1 MNNYLQNM
9 SNVKFE
15 SLLAFMLISTFFIN
29 YIIYE
34 LLLWSARRELKNS
47 QETLKNIKLLKEQQ
61 NKQKE
66 NLQMIENKYR
76 EFEIGDKVFFLS
88 KDSDIIEDV
97 EIVEFHPTPYIRIYK
112 CKRSN
117 GEIIQMARSGIPML
131 YLTKE
136 HLIESELGCIQV
148 LNEKIQKEIDN
159 HNIKLESNNARK
171 IILNKLQQELSYK

>member
-1 MNNYLQNM
+1 MNDYIKNM
-9 SNVKFE
+9 SDLKFG

-29 YIIYE
+29 YMICK
-34 LLLWSARRELKNS
+34 LRLWSARSELKNS
-47 QETLKNIKLLKEQQ
+47 QETLKNIKLLKEEQ

-76 EFEIGDKVFFLS
+76 EFEIGDTVFFLS

-97 EIVEFHPTPYIRIYK
+97 EIVELHPTPYIRIYK

-117 GEIIQMARSGIPML
+117 GETIQMARSGIPVL

-136 HLIESELGCIQV
+136 HLIESELGSIHV

-159 HNIKLESNNARK
+159 ARK
-171 IILNKLQQELSYK
+171 IILNKLRQELSDK